1 MPDSEV
7 KIGMIVKVPDYTKH
21 LEPTTSIVKVKRLLP
36 WTTSA
41 GEKIYETE
49 QEVMDRFHRPYNCIS
64 QATAKDMEIA
74 E

>member
-1 MPDSEV
+1 MLDSEV
-7 KIGMIVKVPDYTKH
+7 KIGMVVRVPDYTKH
-21 LEPTTSIVKVKRLLP
+21 LEPTTSVVKVKRLLP
-36 WTTSA
+36 WTTRA

-49 QEVMDRFHRPYNCIS
+49 QEVIDRFHRPYKCIS